1 MSSSNSTVT
10 VENMRDHPLMPG
22 RVLIAYDATRDRN
35 ELEFRHTI
43 NNIRSRGDILHA
55 GDTLTVLGVLHKI
68 PHPCEYLTLK
78 KFISWFLFLLP
89 FSFVRF
95 NFIQWLF
102 KGILKE
108 KGFLTL
114 IYSEDYGGNV

>member
-10 VENMRDHPLMPG
+10 VENTRDHPLMPG

-78 KFISWFLFLLP
+78 KSFHGFSFYFHFLL
-89 FSFVRF
+89 
-95 NFIQWLF
+95 
-102 KGILKE
+102 
-108 KGFLTL
+108 
-114 IYSEDYGGNV
+114 